1 MFYRTGCKR
10 LMLTIL
16 VPQDNCSG
24 AFVPD
29 VRAVR
34 SHIRSSAPSYDSM
47 TTGSKVV
54 TDLTIDLGCE

>member
-1 MFYRTGCKR
+1 M
-10 LMLTIL
+10 MLTIL

-54 TDLTIDLGCE
+54 KDLTIDLGCE